1 MTLMPMQ
8 NDFKMLLTQVIKI
21 SNSDDVQ
28 RL

>member
-1 MTLMPMQ
+1 MTMMPMQ
-8 NDFKMLLTQVIKI
+8 NDFKMLLTQIIKI